1 MTTCEELIELLT
13 REFKVAPGIIEVDKP
28 LAAYG
33 LDSLSLVELM
43 FTVEEHFEIDI
54 PTEGTRFETLAD
66 LGHVIDQQL
75 LKKAA

>member
-13 REFKVAPGIIEVDKP
+13 REFKVAPGVIEVDKP
-28 LAAYG
+28 LVSYG

-54 PTEGTRFETLAD
+54 PTDGTRFETLAD
-66 LGHVIDQQL
+66 LGRLIDHL
-75 LKKAA
+75 LLRKAA